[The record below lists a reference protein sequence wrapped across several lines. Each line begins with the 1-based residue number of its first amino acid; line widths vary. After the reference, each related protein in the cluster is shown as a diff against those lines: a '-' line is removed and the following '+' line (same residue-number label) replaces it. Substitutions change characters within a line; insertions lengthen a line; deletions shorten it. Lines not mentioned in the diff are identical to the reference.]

1 MYWSASFAMCQ
12 HRGAKPLPK
21 IQQNGQRG
29 DAVTGH
35 EGMALN
41 GQKVGLDGNK
51 FFTVRVEK
59 HWKGGFLVHLQEK
72 S

>member
-1 MYWSASFAMCQ
+1 MCR

-59 HWKGGFLVHLQEK
+59 H
-72 S
+72 